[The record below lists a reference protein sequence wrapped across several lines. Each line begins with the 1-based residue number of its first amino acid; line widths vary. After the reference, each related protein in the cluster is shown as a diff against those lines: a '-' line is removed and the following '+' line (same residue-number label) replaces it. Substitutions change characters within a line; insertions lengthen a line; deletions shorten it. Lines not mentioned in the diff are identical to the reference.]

1 MLLKQMVLNKKIFL
15 PLALSAFIP
24 FIPVKK
30 GFAFNFKGF
39 LTGIKK
45 DKGG

>member
-1 MLLKQMVLNKKIFL
+1 LLL
-15 PLALSAFIP
+15 PLSA

-39 LTGIKK
+39 LTGIRKIK
-45 DKGG
+45 ADETF

>member
-1 MLLKQMVLNKKIFL
+1 MVLNKKGFL
-15 PLALSAFIP
+15 LLPLSAFIP

-30 GFAFNFKGF
+30 GFAFNFKGI

-45 DKGG
+45 DKSG